1 MFAWAVFP
9 LLEPAKLPENDDWSQ
24 VALQLSANPLK
35 TFTSSKFCSFPS
47 ICVIIL

>member
-1 MFAWAVFP
+1 MFAWTVFP
-9 LLEPAKLPENDDWSQ
+9 LLESGKLPENGDWSQ
-24 VALQLSANPLK
+24 VTLQLSVNPLK

>member
-9 LLEPAKLPENDDWSQ
+9 LLESAKLPENNDWSQ
-24 VALQLSANPLK
+24 VALQLSVHYLK
-35 TFTSSKFCSFPS
+35 TFTLSKFCSFSS